1 MAEETFRRVIPRGTR
16 LRQLLDVEIPG
27 DPPDGSL
34 LLWDAAQG
42 RWVARQITVPAHTH
56 APADITPQGSGSG
69 LDADLLDGQHA
80 SAFAAAGHHH
90 DGTYVKKTGDT
101 MSGTLTIDTGTAGSS
116 ILQVRTSATS
126 QYSTAGIEFYHGAP
140 VSAQRDIR
148 FFLEN
153 AQAGGGGNANL
164 FLRHQRGSWPDA
176 RNILVYN
183 MQTEELQL
191 SGSNLRF
198 LQSPAGS
205 SAGSETAYQ
214 IWHAGNDG
222 AGSGLDADLLDGKH
236 ASDFAPASHT
246 HPPQNTFATVKVGA
260 TNLVA
265 DAPAD
270 VLELAA
276 GAHVTLTPDAAN
288 DKVTIAVGP
297 QGSGSG
303 LDADLLDG
311 QHASAF
317 APASHTHPDATTTTS
332 GFLSAGDKAKLD
344 GIQPG
349 AEVNQNA
356 FSGVKVGSITIAAT
370 QKTDT
375 IELVAGSN
383 VTLTPDAANKKVTIA
398 ASGGSS
404 VNSYGVVQVGSTNV
418 AATVP
423 GDTVKLAAGSNV
435 TLTPDAATKQV
446 TIAVSPQGSGSGL
459 HADLLDGYHASALQN
474 QNAFSNVAVGSTTIA
489 ASTTTDTLNL
499 SAGSNISL
507 AANTSTKTVTITVSP
522 QGAGSG
528 LHADLLDGYHAGN
541 SSNQVPV
548 SNGTL
553 CNSLNA
559 DLVDGY
565 HASSFLL
572 TSGGSISGNLSVSG
586 YVTIGNRPFLFR
598 GKTTSQSIAANTT
611 TVVSFPNAVSQT
623 GPGNWN
629 STSNFYTVGLA
640 GLYLVSVSVLLNAAT
655 GGGRVSLRVRKG
667 GTEYY
672 VYDQNIDT
680 SDYVLAS
687 GQILLPCAVND
698 TIDVVIW
705 CSTSRS
711 TYSEGTAGTFNRLQI
726 VFLG

>member
-1 MAEETFRRVIPRGTR
+1 MAEETFHRVMPRGTR
-16 LRQLLDVEIPG
+16 LRQLLDVEISG
-27 DPPDGSL
+27 NPPDGSI
-34 LLWDAAQG
+34 LLWDAAEG
-42 RWVARQITVPAHTH
+42 RWVARQITIPAHTH
-56 APADITPQGSGSG
+56 SPADITPQGHGSG
-69 LDADLLDGQHA
+69 LHADLLDGQHA
-80 SAFAAAGHHH
+80 SAFAAASHNH
-90 DGTYVKKTGDT
+90 DGTYVKKVGDT
-101 MSGTLTIDTGTAGSS
+101 MSGTLTIDTGSS
-116 ILQVRTSATS
+116 SNALTLRTSNTAL
-126 QYSTAGIEFYHGAP
+126 YSTTGVILSHSAP
-140 VSAQRDIR
+140 APSQRELR
-148 FFLEN
+148 LFLEN
-153 AQAGGGGNANL
+153 QQAGGGGKAAL

-176 RNILVYN
+176 RNILVYD
-183 MQTEELQL
+183 MQTEELRL
-191 SGSNLRF
+191 SGADLRF

-205 SAGSETAYQ
+205 QSGTETNHQ
-214 IWHAGNDG
+214 VWHSGNDG
-222 AGSGLDADLLDGKH
+222 A
-236 ASDFAPASHT
+236 
-246 HPPQNTFATVKVGA
+246 
-260 TNLVA
+260 
-265 DAPAD
+265 
-270 VLELAA
+270 
-276 GAHVTLTPDAAN
+276 
-288 DKVTIAVGP
+288 
-297 QGSGSG
+297 GSG

-317 APASHTHPDATTTTS
+317 ASVSHVHPNATATAA
-332 GFLSAGDKAKLD
+332 GFMSATDKAKLD
-344 GIQPG
+344 GIQAG

-356 FSGVKVGSITIAAT
+356 FSNVKVGTTVIAAN

-375 IELVAGSN
+375 VELVAGAN

-459 HADLLDGYHASALQN
+459 HADLLDSYHAGNASNQIPVSNGTVCTNLNADFLDGYHASALQN

-489 ASTTTDTLNL
+489 ASTTTDTVNFA
-499 SAGSNISL
+499 AGSNISL
-507 AANTSTKTVTITVSP
+507 SANTSTKTVTIAVSP
-522 QGAGSG
+522 QGSGSN
-528 LHADLLDGYHAGN
+528 LNADLLDGYHAGN

-611 TVVSFPNAVSQT
+611 TVVSFPSAVSQT
-623 GPGNWN
+623 GPGSWN
-629 STSNFYTVGLA
+629 STSNYYTVGLA
-640 GLYLVSVSVLLNAAT
+640 GLYLVSVSVLLNAT
-655 GGGRVSLRVRKG
+655 SGGGRVSLRVRKG
-667 GTEYY
+667 STEYY

-680 SDYVLAS
+680 NDYVLAA

-705 CSTSRS
+705 CGTSRS

>member
-101 MSGTLTIDTGTAGSS
+101 MSGTLTIDTGTAGSN

-164 FLRHQRGSWPDA
+164 FLRHQRGSWSDA
-176 RNILVYN
+176 RDILVYN

-236 ASDFAPASHT
+236 ASD
-246 HPPQNTFATVKVGA
+246 
-260 TNLVA
+260 
-265 DAPAD
+265 
-270 VLELAA
+270 
-276 GAHVTLTPDAAN
+276 
-288 DKVTIAVGP
+288 
-297 QGSGSG
+297 
-303 LDADLLDG
+303 
-311 QHASAF
+311 F

-507 AANTSTKTVTITVSP
+507 AANTSTKTVTIAVSP

-598 GKTTSQSIAANTT
+598 GKTSSQSISANTL
-611 TVVSFPNAVSQT
+611 TVVSFPSAVSQT
-623 GPGNWN
+623 GPGSWN
-629 STSNFYTVGLA
+629 STSNYYTVGLA
-640 GLYLVSVSVLLNAAT
+640 GLYLVSVSVLLNAAS
-655 GGGRVSLRVRKG
+655 GGGRVSLRVRRG
-667 GTEYY
+667 STEYF
-672 VYDQNIDT
+672 VYDQNINT
-680 SDYVLAS
+680 NDYVLAA
-687 GQILLPCAVND
+687 GQILLPCANND

-711 TYSEGTAGTFNRLQI
+711 TYSEGTAGIFNRLQI

>member
-101 MSGTLTIDTGTAGSS
+101 MSGTLTIDTGTAGSN

-164 FLRHQRGSWPDA
+164 FLRHQRGSWSDA
-176 RNILVYN
+176 RDILVYN

-236 ASDFAPASHT
+236 ASD
-246 HPPQNTFATVKVGA
+246 
-260 TNLVA
+260 
-265 DAPAD
+265 
-270 VLELAA
+270 
-276 GAHVTLTPDAAN
+276 
-288 DKVTIAVGP
+288 
-297 QGSGSG
+297 
-303 LDADLLDG
+303 
-311 QHASAF
+311 F

-435 TLTPDAATKQV
+435 TLTPNAATKQV
-446 TIAVSPQGSGSGL
+446 TIA
-459 HADLLDGYHASALQN
+459 
-474 QNAFSNVAVGSTTIA
+474 
-489 ASTTTDTLNL
+489 
-499 SAGSNISL
+499 
-507 AANTSTKTVTITVSP
+507 VSP

-598 GKTTSQSIAANTT
+598 GKTSSQSISANTL
-611 TVVSFPNAVSQT
+611 TVVSFPSAVSQT
-623 GPGNWN
+623 GPGSWN
-629 STSNFYTVGLA
+629 STSNYYTVGLA
-640 GLYLVSVSVLLNAAT
+640 GLYLVSVSVLLNAAS
-655 GGGRVSLRVRKG
+655 GGGRVSLRVRRG
-667 GTEYY
+667 STEYF
-672 VYDQNIDT
+672 VYDQNINT
-680 SDYVLAS
+680 NDYVLAA
-687 GQILLPCAVND
+687 GQILLPCANND

>member
-1 MAEETFRRVIPRGTR
+1 MAEETFHRVMPRGTR
-16 LRQLLDVEIPG
+16 LRQLLDVEISG
-27 DPPDGSL
+27 NPPDGSI

-101 MSGTLTIDTGTAGSS
+101 MSGTLTIDTGTAGSN

-236 ASDFAPASHT
+236 ASD
-246 HPPQNTFATVKVGA
+246 
-260 TNLVA
+260 
-265 DAPAD
+265 
-270 VLELAA
+270 
-276 GAHVTLTPDAAN
+276 
-288 DKVTIAVGP
+288 
-297 QGSGSG
+297 
-303 LDADLLDG
+303 
-311 QHASAF
+311 F

-459 HADLLDGYHASALQN
+459 HADLLDSYHAGNASNQIPVSNGTVCTNLNADLLDGYHASSLQN

-489 ASTTTDTLNL
+489 ASTTTDTVNFA
-499 SAGSNISL
+499 AGSNISL
-507 AANTSTKTVTITVSP
+507 SANTSTKTVTIAVSP
-522 QGAGSG
+522 QGSGSN
-528 LHADLLDGYHAGN
+528 LNADLLDSYHAGNSSNQIPVSNGTLCTNLNADRLDGYHAGN
-541 SSNQVPV
+541 SSGQIPV

-553 CNSLNA
+553 CSNLNA

-586 YVTIGNRPFLFR
+586 YVTISGRPFLFR

-640 GLYLVSVSVLLNAAT
+640 GLYLVSVSVLLNAAS

-667 GTEYY
+667 GTEYC
-672 VYDQNIDT
+672 VYDQNINT
-680 SDYVLAS
+680 NDYVLAT

-711 TYSEGTAGTFNRLQI
+711 TYSEATAGSFNRLQI